1 MDVATL
7 YRETRERLLD
17 TAAGLGAE
25 QVGSPVPALPGWTV
39 RDAYGHLTGLC
50 ADMLDGRMEGAG
62 SPAWTAVQVSERAA
76 RPFADVRAEWAE
88 RGRALDD
95 VLRAA
100 GSEAPPFV
108 AFDVW
113 THEQDIRG
121 ALGEPGEHDDDR
133 IHWLAGSALAAF
145 AGRYEASGAP
155 AVRIVHT
162 TGERVLGAGAATTT
176 LRVDDYELVRILFG
190 RRSAHQVASA
200 DWSGEP
206 TAVVEHLHLF
216 DLPLVDLAD

>member
-1 MDVATL
+1 MDVAIL
-7 YRETRERLLD
+7 YRETRRQLLD
-17 TAAGLGAE
+17 VAAALGADD
-25 QVGSPVPALPGWTV
+25 VSAPVPALPGWSV
-39 RDAYGHLTGLC
+39 RDAYAHLTGLC

-62 SPAWTAVQVSERAA
+62 SPEWTSVHLLERAS

-88 RGRALDD
+88 RGPALDD

-100 GSEAPPFV
+100 GADAPPFV

-121 ALGEPGEHDDDR
+121 ALGGAGVHDDDR
-133 IHWLAGSALAAF
+133 VHWLAGTALGAF

-162 TGERVLGAGAATTT
+162 SGERVLGTGPPDVT
-176 LRVDDYELVRILFG
+176 LRVDDYELARILFG
-190 RRSAHQVASA
+190 RRSVHQITSA
-200 DWSGEP
+200 DWTGEP
-206 TAVVEHLHLF
+206 TAVIEQLHLF
-216 DLPLVDLAD
+216 DLPVVDLAD